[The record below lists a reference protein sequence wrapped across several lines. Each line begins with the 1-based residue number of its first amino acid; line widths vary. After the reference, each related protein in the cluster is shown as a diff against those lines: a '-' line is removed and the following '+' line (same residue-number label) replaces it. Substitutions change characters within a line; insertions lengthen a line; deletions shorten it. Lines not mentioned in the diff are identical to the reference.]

1 MFTKNRSFLFFFI
14 GRTVDLAGS
23 AMTPVV
29 LALAVLQ
36 ATDSVSHTGLVLAA
50 NVLPTLI
57 LMLIGGAL
65 ADRLPRGRILT
76 VTCTL
81 SAVTQLAMAAV
92 LWAQSFN
99 LVFMTVLAAISGM
112 IGAFSSPALR
122 GIVPD
127 LVAEEDIQ
135 SANAALATSKNAA
148 KILGPTVAGVL
159 VAFIGG
165 GWALVIDAAT
175 FVIAAIFF
183 SRLPGFTAPGRR
195 SGLAAD
201 IQDGLKAFSKMRWVW
216 TLSLSYALINLLV
229 IGPWQV
235 LGPAIVRLD
244 HSVAIWGLI
253 LSVRAAGLLISSL
266 ILLKLRFKNPLV
278 AGLTLGAL
286 TGLPLLA
293 LGMSLPITILFAT
306 AFISSF
312 GMAAAGVTYDSALQS
327 RVPRQELS
335 RVASI
340 DDLLSFATVPLS
352 QALVGPVAGFVGA
365 QELLLFC
372 GVGVIALHL
381 LPLLVRDVRHV
392 TMG

>member
-148 KILGPTVAGVL
+148 KILGPAVAGVL

-278 AGLTLGAL
+278 AGLTLGAF

>member
-1 MFTKNRSFLFFFI
+1 MFAKNRSFLFFFI

-148 KILGPTVAGVL
+148 KILGPAVAGVL

-183 SRLPGFTAPGRR
+183 SRLPGFTAPGSR

-253 LSVRAAGLLISSL
+253 LSVRAAGMLISSL